1 MNKEQ
6 EDFLKELAKIQD
18 EQVNILLIKNGETHN
33 IELRTELENFSYEIM
48 CKIMELLDGYYNSKK
63 KYEVKNLI
71 NNTILNDELD
81 FHDLCENFLKCS

>member
-1 MNKEQ
+1 
-6 EDFLKELAKIQD
+6 
-18 EQVNILLIKNGETHN
+18 
-33 IELRTELENFSYEIM
+33 
-48 CKIMELLDGYYNSKK
+48 MELLDGYYNSKK